1 MSCNVRSEP
10 SQWALRMV
18 QCPCC
23 SLFKEQRFFI
33 DTTTFARNTLCNDC
47 TDAYRRSFSGNYSLQ
62 SINSVTVISQLKKE
76 KKEKKISIKHDSNIV
91 VPQSHWVAVK
101 VKRSSKQTEFVT
113 ATLVHH
119 RLYSS

>member
-1 MSCNVRSEP
+1 MSCDVSSEA
-10 SQWALRMV
+10 SQWALRMI

-23 SLFKEQRFFI
+23 RLFKEQRFFI
-33 DTTTFARNTLCNDC
+33 DTTTFARNALCNDC
-47 TDAYRRSFSGNYSLQ
+47 TDAYRRFFTGNDPLQ
-62 SINSVTVISQLKKE
+62 RSNSVTVISQFKKQKKE
-76 KKEKKISIKHDSNIV
+76 KKVSIKYDSSIA